1 MKKKNLGPLL
11 VSPAL
16 VLIVMLLVFPVFFS
30 FYFGLFKVEFLKIV
44 RYTGLENFSKL
55 LRNSEIIKGIVRSLI
70 LSLSA
75 VAISILAGFILA
87 YWINKRK
94 GLGAYVIQLV
104 GLIPWVT
111 SMVISALIWKWIFN
125 GELALFNYFRKL
137 LGLKSVLPLENPA
150 SAMATL
156 IFTVAWRTIG
166 YSMIMILA
174 GLKTV
179 PIELLEAGKVDGAS
193 AIQQVF
199 YIQLPMIKTPML
211 LSTIVVTLSNM
222 NNVTVPMVLTGGG
235 PAKATNVISLELYRM
250 GFTYYNFGEAST
262 LAFVVFGLNVLLV
275 YSYIRM
281 VKWHV

>member
-1 MKKKNLGPLL
+1 
-11 VSPAL
+11 
-16 VLIVMLLVFPVFFS
+16 
-30 FYFGLFKVEFLKIV
+30 
-44 RYTGLENFSKL
+44 
-55 LRNSEIIKGIVRSLI
+55 
-70 LSLSA
+70 
-75 VAISILAGFILA
+75 
-87 YWINKRK
+87 
-94 GLGAYVIQLV
+94 
-104 GLIPWVT
+104 
-111 SMVISALIWKWIFN
+111 
-125 GELALFNYFRKL
+125 
-137 LGLKSVLPLENPA
+137 
-150 SAMATL
+150 MATL
-156 IFTVAWRTIG
+156 IFAVAWRTIG

-179 PIELLEAGKVDGAS
+179 PVELLEASRVDGAG

-199 YIQLPMIKTPML
+199 FIQLPMIKTPLL

-262 LAFVVFGLNVLLV
+262 LAFIVLCLNVLLI